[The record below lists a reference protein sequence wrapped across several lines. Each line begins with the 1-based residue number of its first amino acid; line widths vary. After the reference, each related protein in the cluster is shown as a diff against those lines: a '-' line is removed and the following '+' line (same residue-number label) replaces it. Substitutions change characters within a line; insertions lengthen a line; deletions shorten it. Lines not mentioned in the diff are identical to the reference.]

1 MNKKKFFI
9 LAIVFIFAFFS
20 ATSCYSKTNQDKE
33 FTKTLI
39 DSYMRMGQMNYIMEQ
54 YEKAFECYHKAA
66 TEFNHAEAQ
75 FMMGLL
81 YHEGEGVTKN
91 YQEAIKW
98 FTKAAE
104 RNDVK
109 AQISLGVMYHE
120 GEGIRQNYQEAIK
133 WFTKAA
139 EQNDNL
145 AQYYLGAIYEKGH
158 GIKPN
163 LTLAKELYGK
173 ACDNGNQDGCNAYK
187 KLNESGY

>member
-1 MNKKKFFI
+1 M
-9 LAIVFIFAFFS
+9 LAIVFIFTFFS
-20 ATSCYSKTNQDKE
+20 ATSCYSKTNQNDE

-75 FMMGLL
+75 FMVGLL
-81 YHEGEGVTKN
+81 YHEGEGVTK
-91 YQEAIKW
+91 
-98 FTKAAE
+98 
-104 RNDVK
+104 
-109 AQISLGVMYHE
+109 
-120 GEGIRQNYQEAIK
+120 NYQEAIK

-158 GIKPN
+158 GIKTN

-187 KLNESGY
+187 KLNEAGY